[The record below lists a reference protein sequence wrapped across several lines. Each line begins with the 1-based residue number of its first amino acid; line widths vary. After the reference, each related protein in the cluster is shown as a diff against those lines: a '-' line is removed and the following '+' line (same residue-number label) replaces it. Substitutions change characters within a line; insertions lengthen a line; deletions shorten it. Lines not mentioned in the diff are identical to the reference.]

1 MKGRRGCLAIAEVLR
16 KESGMRHRLSAVKR
30 TLLLLFVLV
39 ATGAVLWLWRTSVKP
54 PATNPD
60 RDPEG
65 RVAAARARRQLVIA
79 GRFREAGVSY
89 PARELFLRA
98 FKREAVLEAWAR
110 DDDGVFKLIR
120 SYPITYSSGQ
130 PGPKRREGDRQVPEG
145 FYAIEGFNPLSLY
158 HLSLRVNYP
167 NESDRVLSDR
177 AKPGFDIYVHG
188 GDGSIGC
195 VPIGDEGIDEVYL
208 MALEAGNRAA
218 VPIHIFPARMNGAE
232 WEEFVAPFRFS
243 DPALVR
249 FWESLRPGFEVFERT
264 RRLPRVAVEKDGSY
278 RVDR

>member
-1 MKGRRGCLAIAEVLR
+1 MKRA
-16 KESGMRHRLSAVKR
+16 
-30 TLLLLFVLV
+30 LLLLFVL
-39 ATGAVLWLWRTSVKP
+39 AAAAALLWLWRTSVQP
-54 PATNPD
+54 PQDNVD

-65 RVAAARARRQLVIA
+65 RVARARERRQEAIA
-79 GRFREAGVSY
+79 GYFREAGVAY
-89 PARELFLRA
+89 PPRELFLRA
-98 FKREAVLEAWAR
+98 LKHEALFEVWAR
-110 DDDGVFKLIR
+110 ADGGAFQLIR
-120 SYPITYSSGQ
+120 SYPITYSSGL

-145 FYAIEGFNPLSLY
+145 FYTIDRFNPLSLY

-167 NESDRVLSDR
+167 NESDRTLSDR
-177 AKPGFDIYVHG
+177 DKPGFDIYVHG

-208 MALEAGNRAA
+208 MALDSENRA
-218 VPIHIFPARMNGAE
+218 VIPIHIFPARMSGPA

-249 FWESLRPGFEVFERT
+249 FWENLRPGFEAFERT
-264 RRLPRVAVEKDGSY
+264 RNVPRIAVEKDGSY